1 MSTKEIKKIIVD
13 WAIDCDISPEEFEW
27 GEQWKGLM
35 ETTLYITFNV
45 KNNCM
50 LTEELQSLEKRTQA
64 NFVCV
69 SANNDMLNIMIRVN
83 YEDD

>member
-1 MSTKEIKKIIVD
+1 MKINQLKKAIVD
-13 WAIDCDISPEEFEW
+13 WAIDCEFSPNDFEW
-27 GEQWKGLM
+27 GDQWKGLK
-35 ETTLYITFNV
+35 ETTLYITFNI

-69 SANNDMLNIMIRVN
+69 SANNNMLNIMLRVN
-83 YEDD
+83 YEAD